1 LTGQCC
7 NVTIA
12 AAKNECP
19 EEAAMPNYNGYNRL
33 ETPAVELVQER
44 YGGELYEYYPLGQ
57 YIVAAPGVCGGRP
70 TFKYTRLEATMIL
83 ARLSRGET
91 VEELLQAYAASKLNA
106 EAIYEAIHLA
116 SQALLQVTQPLR
128 HTKAHLEVVGA

>member
-1 LTGQCC
+1 
-7 NVTIA
+7 
-12 AAKNECP
+12 
-19 EEAAMPNYNGYNRL
+19 MPDYNGYNQV
-33 ETPAVELVQER
+33 ETPVAELVRER
-44 YGGELYEYYPLGQ
+44 YGGETYEYYPIGQ
-57 YIVAAPGVCGGRP
+57 HIVAAPGICGGRP

-91 VEELLQAYAASKLNA
+91 VEQLLHAYAASKLSA

-128 HTKAHLEVVGA
+128 RTKAHLEVVGT

>member
-1 LTGQCC
+1 
-7 NVTIA
+7 
-12 AAKNECP
+12 
-19 EEAAMPNYNGYNRL
+19 MPNYNGYNRL